1 MSAFVVD
8 KAHINALVNVGL
20 GLARRN
26 PLTWY
31 HNEEHHRLN
40 DGNADQVG
48 QMLLDENIKSVDH
61 RYEDCEVTDLPGRV
75 DGDYLIPFKHKLSYN
90 PLPAVTV
97 FSLINCYRYQSS
109 ETDDW
114 EQTEAY
120 AFCRQLEGRL
130 IRNLPG
136 YDAAPWEWTE
146 WPEEKLTRLV

>member
-8 KAHINALVNVGL
+8 KAHINALVNAGL

-48 QMLLDENIKSVDH
+48 QMLLDENIKSVGH
-61 RYEDCEVTDLPGRV
+61 RYEHCEVTALPGRV
-75 DGDYLIPFKHKLSYN
+75 DAEYLIPFKHKLSYN
-90 PLPAVTV
+90 PLPAVTM
-97 FSLINCYRYQSS
+97 FSLINCYRYQCC
-109 ETDDW
+109 ETDEW
-114 EQTEAY
+114 ETSEAF
-120 AFCRQLEGRL
+120 AFCHQLEGQL

-136 YDAAPWEWTE
+136 YDDAPWEWAE
-146 WPEEKLTRLV
+146 WPKDNLQRIV

>member
-8 KAHINALVNVGL
+8 KAHINALVNAGL
-20 GLARRN
+20 GGRD

-31 HNEEHHRLN
+31 HNEKYHKLHYN
-40 DGNADQVG
+40 NADEVG
-48 QMLLDENIKSVDH
+48 QMLLNECIRSVGA
-61 RYEDCEVTDLPGRV
+61 RYQDSEVTDLPGRV
-75 DGDYLIPFKHKLSYN
+75 DAEYLIPFKHKLSYN

-97 FSLINCYRYQSS
+97 FSLINCYKYQSC

-120 AFCRQLEGRL
+120 AFCQQLEGRL

-136 YDAAPWEWTE
+136 YDDAPWEWTQ
-146 WPEEKLTRLV
+146 WPEETLKRIC